1 MPLSHIYWPHH
12 AAPAAAVMP
21 LLIIDDFPDLLAQEA
36 AIIGEAAMQV
46 CNIEHGQ
53 CLLPTLS

>member
-1 MPLSHIYWPHH
+1 
-12 AAPAAAVMP
+12 MP